1 MKNNWDI
8 KPMENAFKDV
18 SMSMPR
24 TTESEEKDVWKP
36 LHKVVS
42 KKLCDGFMYM
52 GKYKYMYINPQN
64 QKAIVETYDYK
75 HGITRRYLHIT
86 KSGKCYCNVGR
97 SLNDYILVEPCSKQK
112 AFDIV
117 FKGISKF
124 GATPETK
131 YDEQYRAE
139 RNKALAEAGFVTFDV
154 SPGKLR
160 KTTKEYSIEEE
171 F

>member
-1 MKNNWDI
+1 M
-8 KPMENAFKDV
+8 KPMEDVFKDV

-24 TTESEEKDVWKP
+24 TTESESKDIWKP
-36 LHKVVS
+36 LHKVVP
-42 KKLCDGFMYM
+42 KKWRDGFMYM

-75 HGITRRYLHIT
+75 HGITRKYLHIT
-86 KSGKCYCNVGR
+86 KSGRCYCNIGG
-97 SLNDYILVEPCSKQK
+97 SSNDYILVEPCSKQK
-112 AFDIV
+112 ALDIV

-131 YDEQYRAE
+131 YDDLYRAE
-139 RNKALAEAGFVTFDV
+139 RNKALAEAGFVTFDI

-160 KTTKEYSIEEE
+160 KTKKEYMVEEE